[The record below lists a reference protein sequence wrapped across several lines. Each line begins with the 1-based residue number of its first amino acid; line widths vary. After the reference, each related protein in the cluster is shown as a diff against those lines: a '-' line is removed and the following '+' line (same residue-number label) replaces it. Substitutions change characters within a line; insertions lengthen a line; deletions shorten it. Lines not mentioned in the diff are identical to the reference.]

1 MKTSYKQ
8 TVFAYPEEFVDSARN
23 VLGEAFDWV
32 ANTCDD
38 DLTQFASN
46 LAKSPVGTLFEQGSP
61 KYTMGVNGAEL
72 ANAVMESLG
81 LAAYQQ
87 EPEFW
92 LDKSAEYWVGYM
104 LALYQWERN
113 IPFRTILAKISIE
126 ELLGLYALGHE
137 QDEEKIIGIMD
148 EWMSRSK

>member
-38 DLTQFASN
+38 DLTQFASHF
-46 LAKSPVGTLFEQGSP
+46 AKSPVGTLFEQGSP

-104 LALYQWERN
+104 FALYQWERN

-126 ELLGLYALGHE
+126 ELLGLYVLGHE
-137 QDEEKIIGIMD
+137 QDEEKAVGIMD
-148 EWMSRSK
+148 EWMSRCK

>member
-38 DLTQFASN
+38 DLTQFASHF
-46 LAKSPVGTLFEQGSP
+46 AKSPVGTLFEQGSP

-126 ELLGLYALGHE
+126 KLLGLYVLGHE
-137 QDEEKIIGIMD
+137 QVEFTIK
-148 EWMSRSK
+148 KK